1 MTRISNAL
9 YYTVCR
15 FKTAACSHCY
25 TPLRGRPSISKRM
38 SKRVNKKHTKY
49 YCVPCAFNL
58 HILTE
63 SDASEY
69 GIAIPPEESA

>member
-15 FKTAACSHCY
+15 FHNAVCSHCC
-25 TPLRGRPSISKRM
+25 TPLRGKFSISKRM
-38 SKRVNKKHTKY
+38 TKRVHKQHTKY

-69 GIAIPPEESA
+69 GIPIPPEESA

>member
-15 FKTAACSHCY
+15 FHNAVCSHCC
-25 TPLRGRPSISKRM
+25 TPLRGRASISKRM

>member
-15 FKTAACSHCY
+15 FKAAVCSHCR
-25 TPLRGRPSISKRM
+25 TPLHGKPAISKRM
-38 SKRVNKKHTKY
+38 TKRVHKKHTKY

-63 SDASEY
+63 SEVSEH
-69 GIAIPPEESA
+69 GIKAPLEESI

>member
-15 FKTAACSHCY
+15 FRNAVCSHCC
-25 TPLRGRPSISKRM
+25 TPLHGKPAISKRM

-49 YCVPCAFNL
+49 YCAPCAFNL

-63 SDASEY
+63 SEASEH
-69 GIAIPPEESA
+69 GIKAPPEESI